1 MIMVTIA
8 RSTAIGNDI
17 DSDNDN
23 DNANSKVVK
32 TGWL

>member
-32 TGWL
+32 TGRL